1 MSHKIHH
8 TEGFVIAGSN
18 YGEANRYLSIFT
30 KDFGLVRA
38 SAQSLRKVS
47 SKLRFSLQDFSYS
60 KIDLVRGK
68 EIWRVTNAK
77 KITGYENLGRA
88 SIDGARHDFAKSSNA
103 IKFLANIFRLI
114 RRLCHGEEE
123 NPELFA
129 YLKEI
134 YVFLEQENLNEEDLK
149 NFEAISVLKIL
160 HCLGYIG
167 DGKDLSI
174 FVSNNLS
181 HSMLGQAKLARRTLI
196 EEINKSLRES
206 QL

>member
-1 MSHKIHH
+1 MSHKIYH
-8 TEGFVIAGSN
+8 TEGFVISGSN

-30 KDFGLVRA
+30 RDFGLVRA

-77 KITGYENLGRA
+77 KISGFEKFNKNLE
-88 SIDGARHDFAKSSNA
+88 SIKM
-103 IKFLANIFRLI
+103 LANIFRLV

-129 YLKEI
+129 YLEEI
-134 YVFLEQENLNEEDLK
+134 YSFLEKEELSAEDIK
-149 NFEAISVLKIL
+149 NFECISVLKIL

-167 DGKDLSI
+167 DAKNLSI
-174 FVSNNLS
+174 FVSNNIS
-181 HSMLGQAKLARRTLI
+181 HSMLGQAKTARRVLI

>member
-1 MSHKIHH
+1 MSHKIYH

-18 YGEANRYLSIFT
+18 YGEASRYLSIFT
-30 KDFGLVRA
+30 RDFGLVRA

-77 KITGYENLGRA
+77 NISGYEKLN
-88 SIDGARHDFAKSSNA
+88 KSSES
-103 IKFLANIFRLI
+103 IKMLANIFRLI
-114 RRLCHGEEE
+114 KRLCHGEAE
-123 NPELFA
+123 NPELFE

-134 YVFLEQENLNEEDLK
+134 YAFLEIEKLNNEDIK
-149 NFEAISVLKIL
+149 NFEAVSVLKIL

-181 HSMLGQAKLARRTLI
+181 HSMLGQAKLVRRTLV

>member
-1 MSHKIHH
+1 MSYKIHH
-8 TEGFVIAGSN
+8 TEGFVISGSN
-18 YGEANRYLSIFT
+18 YGEANRYLQIFT

-38 SAQSLRKVS
+38 SAQSLRKVT

-68 EIWRVTNAK
+68 EIWRVTNG
-77 KITGYENLGRA
+77 KIISGYEKLSKNPESL
-88 SIDGARHDFAKSSNA
+88 
-103 IKFLANIFRLI
+103 KFLANIFRLI
-114 RRLCHGEEE
+114 KRLCHGEEE

-129 YLKEI
+129 YLAEI
-134 YVFLEQENLNEEDLK
+134 YGFLEKENLKQEDLK
-149 NFEAISVLKIL
+149 NFECVSVLKIL

-167 DGKDLSI
+167 SGSDLSI
-174 FVSNNLS
+174 FVSNSLS
-181 HSMLGQAKLARRTLI
+181 HSMLSEAKLARRVLI

>member
-30 KDFGLVRA
+30 RDFGLVRA
-38 SAQSLRKVS
+38 SAQSLRKAT

-60 KIDLVRGK
+60 RVDLVRGK
-68 EIWRVTNAK
+68 EIWRITNAK
-77 KITGYENLGRA
+77 HISGYEKFGGNME
-88 SIDGARHDFAKSSNA
+88 SIKM
-103 IKFLANIFRLI
+103 LANIFRLL

-123 NPELFA
+123 NPELFI
-129 YLKEI
+129 YLQEI
-134 YVFLEQENLNEEDLK
+134 YSFLEKEELSAEDIK
-149 NFEAISVLKIL
+149 NFEAVSVLKIL

-167 DGKDLSI
+167 DSKDLSI